1 MDDNH
6 CRAAFGVGVPMAV
19 AQNLRFGIHPIQTF
33 FRRGQLVFAR
43 KEVSGQ
49 RHGVPIAQITA
60 RDKWIKNRVSWI
72 FSHAAANCSC
82 EFAYNNDAVDIL
94 NEPATMPIFEYV
106 CQQCN
111 HQFEALV
118 MSKQKAACP
127 KCESKRRSQHLS
139 SLAGGG
145 EKPRA
150 AAPAGGISRLPR
162 QSS

>member
-6 CRAAFGVGVPMAV
+6 RRAAFRVGVPMAV
-19 AQNLRFGIHPIQTF
+19 AQDLRFGIHPKQTF
-33 FRRGQLVFAR
+33 FRRRQLVFAW

-82 EFAYNNDAVDIL
+82 EFAYNNDAVNIL
-94 NEPATMPIFEYV
+94 NEPAICRFLNTSANNATTSLKP
-106 CQQCN
+106 
-111 HQFEALV
+111 V

-127 KCESKRRSQHLS
+127 KM
-139 SLAGGG
+139 
-145 EKPRA
+145 
-150 AAPAGGISRLPR
+150 
-162 QSS
+162 